1 MHTQDS
7 IFYQTADWH
16 AVEGVCEALPQLD
29 RVAALAF
36 VEEAVDAVDGG
47 ALVVPAKE
55 EEVIWVTNLVG

>member
-16 AVEGVCEALPQLD
+16 AVEGVGEALPQLD
-29 RVAALAF
+29 RVTALAF

-55 EEVIWVTNLVG
+55 EEVIWVANLVG